1 MRLHTDHLTG
11 LQYLSAP
18 GGGITPRLDRDGRH
32 MRAEEE
38 QRPASSPRSSA
49 TAPAAGTA
57 RSGFL
62 VCAALILKRRCSRTI
77 AWQAPAAW
85 A

>member
-1 MRLHTDHLTG
+1 MNFFFGVFVGCVLVLLLSSSGSRRDSTDGPDSRSGMRLHTDHLTG

-38 QRPASSPRSSA
+38 Q
-49 TAPAAGTA
+49 
-57 RSGFL
+57 
-62 VCAALILKRRCSRTI
+62 
-77 AWQAPAAW
+77 
-85 A
+85 